1 MLRDSTHGRIGE
13 LVGRFDEPG
22 LIYLIWA
29 IAEDGAL
36 LIGEEVYVEIEG
48 NDEPCGHPSITRFKP
63 ARIAGERLK
72 VEGGWVIN
80 SMSGRYSGDYH
91 NSSKLLENALMRFR
105 AYFPKDEFAIEAF
118 PAKSRFLTEQAR
130 LQGVK
135 VNAPQV
141 TED

>member
-1 MLRDSTHGRIGE
+1 
-13 LVGRFDEPG
+13 
-22 LIYLIWA
+22 
-29 IAEDGAL
+29 
-36 LIGEEVYVEIEG
+36 
-48 NDEPCGHPSITRFKP
+48 
-63 ARIAGERLK
+63 
-72 VEGGWVIN
+72 
-80 SMSGRYSGDYH
+80 
-91 NSSKLLENALMRFR
+91 MRFR